1 MKNGYKYSEDVKH
14 EKSAN
19 GHNTDENVKSGHLQ
33 ERSPGE
39 TTQFIVL
46 TWKSPGP
53 GDRFP

>member
-39 TTQFIVL
+39 TT
-46 TWKSPGP
+46 
-53 GDRFP
+53 